1 MRQSEFQ
8 LDVFPLLKDLAEAF
22 EKKPPS
28 DAVTRVWWNVLA
40 DLDTRD
46 VIAELTGWS
55 RTRTKFP
62 SPAEVHAAA
71 SQRGADRRERQNAVE
86 KAREAKEVKQLTAT
100 PEGKRAAAELKAALA
115 KLVPQRTG
123 KERVDRAWARKI
135 LDRMADGDAVP
146 DISQRFA
153 FQALA
158 VEGEKVRATI
168 AAARAKEG

>member
-55 RTRTKFP
+55 KTRTKFP

-86 KAREAKEVKQLTAT
+86 KAREAQEVKQLTAT
-100 PEGKRAAAELKAALA
+100 PEGKRASAELKAALA
-115 KLVPQRTG
+115 KLVPQR
-123 KERVDRAWARKI
+123 DRAWARKI
-135 LDRMADGDAVP
+135 LDRMADGEAVP

-158 VEGEKVRATI
+158 IEGEKVRATI
-168 AAARAKEG
+168 AAARAMEG

>member
-1 MRQSEFQ
+1 MKQSDFQ
-8 LDVFPLLKDLAEAF
+8 VDVWPRIKDLAEAF
-22 EKKPPS
+22 DRKPPS
-28 DAVTRVWWNVLA
+28 EAMTKVWWNVLS
-40 DLDTRD
+40 DLESWD
-46 VIAELTGWS
+46 VVTELNAWAKTK
-55 RTRTKFP
+55 TKFP
-62 SPAEVHAAA
+62 APAEVYAAA

-86 KAREAKEVKQLTAT
+86 KAREAQEVKQLTAT

-135 LDRMADGDAVP
+135 LDRMADGEAVP